1 MSNAWQ
7 KLLRRSILGGA
18 LIAASVMPV
27 MSFAQGGSYTPGQH
41 PNGAGRPGGAPPYGQ
56 GRAPGAPSSG
66 MPQTGARPGV
76 SPEEVHPEP
85 VSMAV
90 PGKATPAGERFYIV
104 ASIDL
109 QKSQVLLKYPTEV
122 TVLMKVNDS
131 TKLTDDSGKAL
142 KLTDFRAG
150 DTVWVNSSNGKD
162 GVTAS
167 RIRKG
172 EMTVADLHRYYL
184 DYAEIK

>member
-1 MSNAWQ
+1 MSNSWREFLQRAMLSGT
-7 KLLRRSILGGA
+7 LL
-18 LIAASVMPV
+18 AAVTAVPAISL
-27 MSFAQGGSYTPGQH
+27 AQGGYTPGQH
-41 PNGAGRPGGAPPYGQ
+41 PQGAGHPPYGQ
-56 GRAPGAPSSG
+56 GRPAGTPPSG
-66 MPQTGARPGV
+66 MPQTTTPPGV
-76 SPEEVHPEP
+76 SPAAVHPEP
-85 VSMAV
+85 VNMAV

-122 TVLMKVNDS
+122 TILMKVDDS

-162 GVTAS
+162 GVTAL

-172 EMTVADLHRYYL
+172 EMTVADLHHYYL